1 MLFFKKIHAIVLI
14 QLALLYEY
22 IKSVIIRRY
31 NSAVDL
37 LKIYASRKIRRS
49 FGEIVLNEGG
59 PLHMVSFVKSQQ
71 IGLESWD

>member
-31 NSAVDL
+31 HSAADL
-37 LKIYASRKIRRS
+37 TEIYFTRKMRRS
-49 FGEIVLNEGG
+49 FGEIVLKEGG
-59 PLHMVSFVKSQQ
+59 PLYMIFFVKSQRV
-71 IGLESWD
+71 GLESWD

>member
-31 NSAVDL
+31 YSAADL
-37 LKIYASRKIRRS
+37 VEIYVSQKMRSS

-59 PLHMVSFVKSQQ
+59 PLRMICFVKSHRV
-71 IGLESWD
+71 GLESWD